1 MKVLARTTEW
11 IAGDGRWPGGV
22 LRLCV
27 LAAASVAY
35 ALVRGHARGRPDIE
49 SMLLGLT
56 PALVFAGPFALWRFM
71 EFRRRARRRRDKA
84 IRPVDLG

>member
-1 MKVLARTTEW
+1 MARTTEW

-27 LAAASVAY
+27 LMGASVAY
-35 ALVRGHARGRPDIE
+35 ALVRGHARGRPTME
-49 SMLLGLT
+49 SLLLGLM
-56 PALVFAGPFALWRFM
+56 PVLVFAIPFALWRFM
-71 EFRRRARRRRDKA
+71 EFRRRARRRREKA